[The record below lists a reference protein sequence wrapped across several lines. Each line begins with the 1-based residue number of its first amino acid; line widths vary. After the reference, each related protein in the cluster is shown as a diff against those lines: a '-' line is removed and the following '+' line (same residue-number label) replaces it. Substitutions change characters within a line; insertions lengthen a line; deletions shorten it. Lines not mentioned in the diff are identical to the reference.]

1 VQRKQKDEYFGG
13 WKEVDSA
20 AFALE
25 NNSIGKKRF
34 LSFKITNNV
43 QTHITEMA
51 TIRSISD

>member
-1 VQRKQKDEYFGG
+1 VQRKQKGEYFGG

-34 LSFKITNNV
+34 LSFKITNYV
-43 QTHITEMA
+43 HTHITEMA